1 MGDELLLREL
11 LLAPKALLQLPPAGD
26 AGHVVGRDLVDVEPV
41 PALGAVDERIVG
53 VAFCLHMLDEVL
65 GEV

>member
-26 AGHVVGRDLVDVEPV
+26 AGHVVGRDLVNVEPV
-41 PALGAVDERIVG
+41 PALGAVDEWVVS
-53 VAFCLHMLDEVL
+53 VAFCLHVFDEVL
-65 GEV
+65 GKV